1 MKDILTYEG
10 GNNLY
15 GTKQGKN
22 KVLKRF
28 SMFDG
33 TGADLTNCE
42 SYEEALGTAQLDYTG
57 IKVPI
62 FIKANE
68 EEYEPVQ
75 DHYCVIKSDDPS
87 KHIGVVGK
95 DYKPVSNREAFGIAE
110 ELYEHGGM
118 RFEVGGP
125 SIGSKKV
132 TDYSKSF
139 LVMRGD
145 DIKIDALD
153 MTEVFNTFVVIRN
166 SYDGSSGCQYRVIL
180 QRLVCLNGMTRY
192 LGDKKSQLFINV
204 QHSKSVL
211 DKIQIANEALKNRT
225 QEIEAIKAEIEA
237 FSKVSFTKAQFDKEI
252 IPLVLKQMKL
262 KPLETTKDEL
272 TPADIEKRELVIS
285 RLWNAYQADDTQNYN
300 NTVYKVALAM
310 SDFETHAEP
319 LRDTQNPSLYCNR
332 VLQGMVL
339 TTGVMRYI
347 AETRGIKVGQ

>member
-1 MKDILTYEG
+1 MLNIQTYEG
-10 GNNLY
+10 GKNLY
-15 GTKQGKN
+15 GTQLGKN
-22 KVLKRF
+22 KVLRRF

-33 TGADLTNCE
+33 TGADLTACE
-42 SYEEALGTAQLDYTG
+42 SYDEALQTAQLDYTG
-57 IKVPI
+57 VKTPLYVKNNDDYIEVK
-62 FIKANE
+62 
-68 EEYEPVQ
+68 
-75 DHYCVIKSDDPS
+75 DHYCVVKSDDPTM
-87 KHIGVVGK
+87 HIGVVGK
-95 DYKPVSNREAFGIAE
+95 DYNPVSNREAFGIAE

-139 LVMRGD
+139 IVMRGD

-153 MTEVFNTFVVIRN
+153 TEEVFNTFCLIRN

-192 LGDKKSQLFINV
+192 LGGKENQLFINV
-204 QHSKSVL
+204 QHSKSAL
-211 DKIQIANEALKNRT
+211 NKIQIANDAIRNRA

-237 FSKVSFTKAQFDKEI
+237 FSKVPFTKAQFDKEI
-252 IPLVLKQMKL
+252 IPLVIKKMKL
-262 KPLETTKDEL
+262 KPIETDENEL
-272 TPADIEKRELVIS
+272 TAADIEKRELVIS
-285 RLWNAYQADDTQNYN
+285 RLFNAYQADDTQNYN

-332 VLQGMVL
+332 ILQGMVL
-339 TTGVMRYI
+339 TTSVMRYI
-347 AETRGIKVGQ
+347 AETRGIKIGQ